1 MRKLR
6 LSRVAEA
13 VGGELRGGDVE
24 VSTAVVDGRAAG
36 PGALF
41 VAIRGERADGHDF
54 IEQAFASGASAALVE
69 RVAADHPHVLVEDAT
84 EAFLALAA
92 SERRAME
99 ASVVAITGA
108 NGKTSTK
115 DLAAAVL
122 STRFGVHA
130 SPASFNNE
138 VGVPLTVLGAPPE
151 TEMLVCELGAR
162 HVGDHAR
169 LTSVVDPDVVVVT
182 NAGVAHLQEFGS
194 WENVVAATAEP
205 VEALGE
211 GAIAVLSADDRT
223 VRDLSERTA
232 AEVLTFGLADDADV
246 RATEVELDREGRA
259 RFTLRSGGEREP
271 VELSVTGAHMVPNA
285 LAAASCGLAFGLTAA
300 ECATGLKDAAI
311 SRWRMEISET
321 SGGLRLVNDAYN
333 ANPDSMAA
341 GLKAARWIARDR
353 RLVAVLG
360 HMAELGSVSAEEHEA
375 LGRLVT
381 RIGVDRLVT
390 VGGEAEAIARAAL
403 LEGMEP
409 DGVRSVGSASE
420 AVEDVR
426 GWARPGDVVFLKGSR
441 VVALE
446 RVAEAL
452 A

>member
-1 MRKLR
+1 MRTLR
-6 LSRVAEA
+6 LSRIAEA
-13 VGGELRGGDVE
+13 VGGELRGDDVE
-24 VSTAVVDGRAAG
+24 VSTAVVDGRAAA

-54 IEQAFASGASAALVE
+54 IEQAFASGASAALVN
-69 RVAADHPHVLVEDAT
+69 RAARDHPHVLVEDTT

-138 VGVPLTVLGAPPE
+138 VGVPLTVLGASPE
-151 TEMLVCELGAR
+151 TEMLVSELGAR
-162 HVGDHAR
+162 HLGDHAR
-169 LTSVVDPDVVVVT
+169 LTAVVDPDVVVVT

-194 WENVVAATAEP
+194 WENIVAATAEP
-205 VEALGE
+205 VEVLGE
-211 GAIAVLSADDRT
+211 GAIAILSADDRT
-223 VRDLSERTA
+223 VRELSERTA

-246 RATEVELDREGRA
+246 RATDVELDPEGRP
-259 RFTLRSGGEREP
+259 RFTLRSGGEGEP
-271 VELSVTGAHMVPNA
+271 VELSIPGAHMVPNA
-285 LAAASCGLAFGLTAA
+285 LAAASCGLAFGLTVA
-300 ECATGLKDAAI
+300 ECATGLKDATI

-321 SGGLRLVNDAYN
+321 VGGLRLVNDAYN

-341 GLKAARWIARDR
+341 GLKAARWIARDG

-360 HMAELGSVSAEEHEA
+360 HMAELGSVSAEEHQA

-381 RIGVDRLVT
+381 RIRVDRLVT

-409 DGVRSVGSASE
+409 EAVRSVADAAGA
-420 AVEDVR
+420 AEDVR
-426 GWARPGDVVFLKGSR
+426 SWARVGDVVFLKGSR
-441 VVALE
+441 IAGLE

>member
-13 VGGELRGGDVE
+13 VGGELRGVDVE

-41 VAIRGERADGHDF
+41 IAIRGERADGHDF

-122 STRFGVHA
+122 STRFGAHA

-182 NAGVAHLQEFGS
+182 NTGVAHLREFGS

-205 VEALGE
+205 IEALGE

-259 RFTLRSGGEREP
+259 RFTLRSGGESEP
-271 VELSVTGAHMVPNA
+271 VELSVPGAHMVPNA
-285 LAAASCGLAFGLTAA
+285 LAAASCGLSFGLTAA

-311 SRWRMEISET
+311 SRWRMEISKT

-390 VGGEAEAIARAAL
+390 VGGEAEAIGRAAL

-409 DGVRSVGSASE
+409 DAVRSVGSASE